1 MAAAARSAEVMEL
14 TKTVDYSVKHPLQNT
29 WTLWFDNPG
38 KKASAQSWADNLK
51 EIISVDTVED
61 FWSTFNNIAKVN
73 HLGPSSNYHLF
84 KQGIRP
90 EWEDESNAEGGKF
103 GIQFPKNKAGEAIN
117 DYWMYL
123 LLAVIGE
130 QLATDEEICG
140 AVISVRKSFY
150 RIALW
155 VKTSDDE
162 EKIEK
167 ISQELRQVLNLAED
181 IPIEFTAHGESPAK
195 VAAALA
201 AASLEENAAAAAATP
216 AAADADAEAE
226 VKTEEVSKTEA

>member
-1 MAAAARSAEVMEL
+1 MAAAAQSPEVLQLSE
-14 TKTVDYSVKHPLQNT
+14 TIDYTVKHPLQNT

-51 EIISVDTVED
+51 EIINIDTVED
-61 FWSTFNNIAKVN
+61 FWSTFNNVAKVN

-90 EWEDESNAEGGKF
+90 EWEDEANAEGGKF
-103 GIQFPKNKAGEAIN
+103 GIQFPKNKAGDAIN
-117 DYWMYL
+117 EYWMYL

-167 ISQELRQVLNLAED
+167 ISQELRATLNLAED

-201 AASLEENAAAAAATP
+201 AASLEENAAAAEATAEATTTEEAASTEATP
-216 AAADADAEAE
+216 A
-226 VKTEEVSKTEA
+226 KTEV

>member
-1 MAAAARSAEVMEL
+1 MATAAQSPEVLQLSE
-14 TKTVDYSVKHPLQNT
+14 TIDYTVKHPLQNT

-51 EIISVDTVED
+51 EIINIDTVED
-61 FWSTFNNIAKVN
+61 FWSTFNNVAKVN

-90 EWEDESNAEGGKF
+90 EWEDEANAEGGKF
-103 GIQFPKNKAGEAIN
+103 GIQFPKNKAGDAIN
-117 DYWMYL
+117 EYWMYL

-167 ISQELRQVLNLAED
+167 ISQELRATLNLAED

-201 AASLEENAAAAAATP
+201 AASLEENAAAAEAT
-216 AAADADAEAE
+216 AESAT
-226 VKTEEVSKTEA
+226 TEEAASTEAAPAKTEA

>member
-1 MAAAARSAEVMEL
+1 MAAAAQSPEVLQLSE
-14 TKTVDYSVKHPLQNT
+14 TIDYTVKHPLQNT

-51 EIISVDTVED
+51 EIINIDTVED
-61 FWSTFNNIAKVN
+61 FWSTFNNVAKVN

-90 EWEDESNAEGGKF
+90 EWEDEANAEGGKF
-103 GIQFPKNKAGEAIN
+103 GIQFPKNKAGDAIN
-117 DYWMYL
+117 EYWMYL

-167 ISQELRQVLNLAED
+167 ISQELRATLNLAED

-201 AASLEENAAAAAATP
+201 AASLEENAAAAEAT
-216 AAADADAEAE
+216 AEATT
-226 VKTEEVSKTEA
+226 TEEAASTEAAPAKTEA